1 MKAIDRL
8 KAMIGNV
15 YRYEGTGK
23 MTVHSV
29 EESGTFGIL
38 KTDTGD
44 IRISLE
50 DIDQELQYFTLV
62 QANGLVKHPALL
74 DMVVQSNSM
83 YTTLQSTLLD
93 TIQKIEKDP
102 GYIPKAAAINETVKS
117 IIDLEKVKVQTLQL
131 LK

>member
-1 MKAIDRL
+1 MK
-8 KAMIGNV
+8 GNV
-15 YRYEGTGK
+15 YRYEGNGRL
-23 MTVHSV
+23 TVHDVV
-29 EESGTFGIL
+29 EEGKFGIL

-50 DIDQELQYFTLV
+50 DIDEELQYFTLLNT
-62 QANGLVKHPALL
+62 NGLVKNPTLL

-83 YTTLQSTLLD
+83 YTTLQNTLLE
-93 TIQKIEKDP
+93 TIQKIEKDQ
-102 GYIPKAAAINETVKS
+102 GYIPKAEAINETVKS

>member
-1 MKAIDRL
+1 MQAIDRL
-8 KAMIGNV
+8 ISMKGNV
-15 YRYEGTGK
+15 YRYEGNGRL
-23 MTVHSV
+23 TVHDVV
-29 EESGTFGIL
+29 EEGKFGIL

-50 DIDQELQYFTLV
+50 DIDEELQYFTLLNT
-62 QANGLVKHPALL
+62 NGLVKNPTLL

-83 YTTLQSTLLD
+83 YTTLQNTLLE
-93 TIQKIEKDP
+93 TIQKIEKDQ
-102 GYIPKAAAINETVKS
+102 GYIPKAEAINETVKS